1 MKLRGSWVASG
12 VVHVLMLAALAVG
25 FAARSRPRVTFFRL
39 ESPRAVRLPPALV
52 GPAPRH
58 PPSGAPRPA
67 GRPIPEVPGPS
78 RAAPAPIGKSVTTA
92 APSGPIIASP
102 RLSDARIWPVPRP
115 ALPSEVAEALYNPD
129 TLARDTAL
137 VRRLRAM
144 VDSLN
149 RVIDQDQREHRL
161 PSWTTDVAGKKFGID
176 SSGIYVAGVK
186 IPTAALALLGNMLP
200 QGNFDESLRARQM
213 EYMRQDIIQAA
224 RRTETLQQF
233 RKYVRELRQR
243 KQAERDADRWARG
256 DTVRAKP
263 DTAKA
268 TP

>member
-1 MKLRGSWVASG
+1 VLKPRGSWLASG
-12 VVHVLMLAALAVG
+12 AVHVVLLAALAVG
-25 FAARSRPRVTFFRL
+25 FAARNTPRVTFL
-39 ESPRAVRLPPALV
+39 SLDSPRAVALPPAPPGAV
-52 GPAPRH
+52 GRH
-58 PPSGAPRPA
+58 GPSGARQPA
-67 GRPIPEVPGPS
+67 GPSIPVPPAPS
-78 RAAPAPIGKSVTTA
+78 HPAPAPLTGR
-92 APSGPIIASP
+92 IIASP

-115 ALPSEVAEALYNPD
+115 ALPTEVADALYNPD
-129 TLARDTAL
+129 TAARDTA
-137 VRRLRAM
+137 VVHRLRAM

-233 RKYVRELRQR
+233 RKYVRELRER
-243 KQAERDADRWARG
+243 KQSERDADKRARG
-256 DTVRAKP
+256 DTAKARP
-263 DTAKA
+263 DTVRV